1 MGHSIYLADDEK
13 SIRELLHSF
22 LASDGYTVRS
32 FESGDALL
40 EAFRQEPAELV
51 ILDIM
56 MPGTDGL
63 TVCRELRSVSDIP
76 IILLTAKDS
85 ELDYVMG
92 ISQGS
97 DDYLTK
103 PFRPTILLMK
113 VRALLRRVE
122 MDRGKTAAAVDE
134 LRYGDLRYS
143 ATENAVFCGSTIVA
157 LTQTELRLLSY
168 MMKQPEKAYSR
179 EELLSAVWGFD
190 SEVETRVTDETL
202 RRIRKKLTQ
211 SGSTVSV
218 STIWGFGYKLKGA
231 ERQQTFFQNA
241 SHELKTPLM
250 AIQGYAEGIQAGVMD
265 TGSAAEVILEE
276 SDRMTELVEEL
287 LDISKIDMGRQQLAL
302 SEMDIRELLYDS
314 IRAVESAAAASGIT
328 IAPDF
333 SEEPIMVKCDDTQM
347 RRAVTNIL
355 TNGLRYARSELRL
368 TCRADR
374 RQVTIRIQDDGD
386 GIAEADLP
394 HIFDRFYMG
403 RSGKSG
409 IGLAL
414 TREIIHLHKGTIRAR
429 NGDTGAVF
437 EISIP
442 VSR

>member
-1 MGHSIYLADDEK
+1 MGHTIYLADDEK

-22 LASDGYTVRS
+22 LTSDGYEVRS

-40 EAFRQEPAELV
+40 AAFQQEPAELV

-113 VRALLRRVE
+113 VKALLRRVE
-122 MDRGKTAAAVDE
+122 MDRGKTAAEDE
-134 LRYGDLRYS
+134 LHYGDIRYS
-143 ATENAVFCGSTIVA
+143 ATENAIFYGTAPVS

-202 RRIRKKLTQ
+202 RRIRKKLLQ
-211 SGSTVSV
+211 AGSTVSV

-231 ERQQTFFQNA
+231 ERT
-241 SHELKTPLM
+241 
-250 AIQGYAEGIQAGVMD
+250 
-265 TGSAAEVILEE
+265 
-276 SDRMTELVEEL
+276 
-287 LDISKIDMGRQQLAL
+287 
-302 SEMDIRELLYDS
+302 
-314 IRAVESAAAASGIT
+314 
-328 IAPDF
+328 
-333 SEEPIMVKCDDTQM
+333 
-347 RRAVTNIL
+347 
-355 TNGLRYARSELRL
+355 
-368 TCRADR
+368 
-374 RQVTIRIQDDGD
+374 
-386 GIAEADLP
+386 
-394 HIFDRFYMG
+394 
-403 RSGKSG
+403 
-409 IGLAL
+409 
-414 TREIIHLHKGTIRAR
+414 
-429 NGDTGAVF
+429 
-437 EISIP
+437 
-442 VSR
+442 

>member
-40 EAFRQEPAELV
+40 EAFHQDPAELV

-63 TVCRELRSVSDIP
+63 TVCRELRTVSDIP

-85 ELDYVMG
+85 ELDYVIG

-113 VRALLRRVE
+113 VKALLRRVE
-122 MDRGKTAAAVDE
+122 MDRGKTAAEDE
-134 LRYGDLRYS
+134 LHYGDIRYS
-143 ATENAVFCGSTIVA
+143 ATENAIFYGTAPVS

-202 RRIRKKLTQ
+202 RRIRKKLLQ
-211 SGSTVSV
+211 AGSTVSI

-231 ERQQTFFQNA
+231 ERT
-241 SHELKTPLM
+241 
-250 AIQGYAEGIQAGVMD
+250 
-265 TGSAAEVILEE
+265 
-276 SDRMTELVEEL
+276 
-287 LDISKIDMGRQQLAL
+287 
-302 SEMDIRELLYDS
+302 
-314 IRAVESAAAASGIT
+314 
-328 IAPDF
+328 
-333 SEEPIMVKCDDTQM
+333 
-347 RRAVTNIL
+347 
-355 TNGLRYARSELRL
+355 
-368 TCRADR
+368 
-374 RQVTIRIQDDGD
+374 
-386 GIAEADLP
+386 
-394 HIFDRFYMG
+394 
-403 RSGKSG
+403 
-409 IGLAL
+409 
-414 TREIIHLHKGTIRAR
+414 
-429 NGDTGAVF
+429 
-437 EISIP
+437 
-442 VSR
+442 

>member
-32 FESGDALL
+32 FENGDALL
-40 EAFRQEPAELV
+40 EAFHQEPAELV

-113 VRALLRRVE
+113 VKALLRRVE
-122 MDRGKTAAAVDE
+122 MDRGKTAAEDE
-134 LRYGDLRYS
+134 LHYGDIRYS
-143 ATENAVFCGSTIVA
+143 ATENAIFYGTAPVS

-202 RRIRKKLTQ
+202 RRIRKKLLQ
-211 SGSTVSV
+211 AGSTVSV

-231 ERQQTFFQNA
+231 ERT
-241 SHELKTPLM
+241 
-250 AIQGYAEGIQAGVMD
+250 
-265 TGSAAEVILEE
+265 
-276 SDRMTELVEEL
+276 
-287 LDISKIDMGRQQLAL
+287 
-302 SEMDIRELLYDS
+302 
-314 IRAVESAAAASGIT
+314 
-328 IAPDF
+328 
-333 SEEPIMVKCDDTQM
+333 
-347 RRAVTNIL
+347 
-355 TNGLRYARSELRL
+355 
-368 TCRADR
+368 
-374 RQVTIRIQDDGD
+374 
-386 GIAEADLP
+386 
-394 HIFDRFYMG
+394 
-403 RSGKSG
+403 
-409 IGLAL
+409 
-414 TREIIHLHKGTIRAR
+414 
-429 NGDTGAVF
+429 
-437 EISIP
+437 
-442 VSR
+442 

>member
-22 LASDGYTVRS
+22 LTSGGYTVRS

-40 EAFRQEPAELV
+40 EAFHQEPAELV

-113 VRALLRRVE
+113 VKALLRRVE
-122 MDRGKTAAAVDE
+122 MDRGKTAAEEDE
-134 LRYGDLRYS
+134 LHYGDIRYS
-143 ATENAVFCGSTIVA
+143 ATENAVFCGSTIVT

-179 EELLSAVWGFD
+179 EELLSAVGGFD

-202 RRIRKKLTQ
+202 RRIRKKLLQ
-211 SGSTVSV
+211 AGSTVSV

-231 ERQQTFFQNA
+231 
-241 SHELKTPLM
+241 
-250 AIQGYAEGIQAGVMD
+250 
-265 TGSAAEVILEE
+265 GSV
-276 SDRMTELVEEL
+276 
-287 LDISKIDMGRQQLAL
+287 
-302 SEMDIRELLYDS
+302 
-314 IRAVESAAAASGIT
+314 
-328 IAPDF
+328 
-333 SEEPIMVKCDDTQM
+333 
-347 RRAVTNIL
+347 
-355 TNGLRYARSELRL
+355 
-368 TCRADR
+368 
-374 RQVTIRIQDDGD
+374 
-386 GIAEADLP
+386 
-394 HIFDRFYMG
+394 
-403 RSGKSG
+403 
-409 IGLAL
+409 
-414 TREIIHLHKGTIRAR
+414 
-429 NGDTGAVF
+429 
-437 EISIP
+437 
-442 VSR
+442 

>member
-40 EAFRQEPAELV
+40 EAFHQDPAELV

-63 TVCRELRSVSDIP
+63 TVCRELRTVSDIP

-113 VRALLRRVE
+113 VKALLRRVE
-122 MDRGKTAAAVDE
+122 MDRGKTAAEDE
-134 LRYGDLRYS
+134 LHYGDIRYS
-143 ATENAVFCGSTIVA
+143 ATENAIFYGTAPVS

-211 SGSTVSV
+211 AGSTVSV

-231 ERQQTFFQNA
+231 ECT
-241 SHELKTPLM
+241 
-250 AIQGYAEGIQAGVMD
+250 
-265 TGSAAEVILEE
+265 
-276 SDRMTELVEEL
+276 
-287 LDISKIDMGRQQLAL
+287 
-302 SEMDIRELLYDS
+302 
-314 IRAVESAAAASGIT
+314 
-328 IAPDF
+328 
-333 SEEPIMVKCDDTQM
+333 
-347 RRAVTNIL
+347 
-355 TNGLRYARSELRL
+355 
-368 TCRADR
+368 
-374 RQVTIRIQDDGD
+374 
-386 GIAEADLP
+386 
-394 HIFDRFYMG
+394 
-403 RSGKSG
+403 
-409 IGLAL
+409 
-414 TREIIHLHKGTIRAR
+414 
-429 NGDTGAVF
+429 
-437 EISIP
+437 
-442 VSR
+442 

>member
-1 MGHSIYLADDEK
+1 MEHSIYLADDEK

-63 TVCRELRSVSDIP
+63 TVCRELRAVSDIP

-113 VRALLRRVE
+113 VKALLRRVE
-122 MDRGKTAAAVDE
+122 MDRGKTAAEDE
-134 LRYGDLRYS
+134 LHYGDIRYS
-143 ATENAVFCGSTIVA
+143 ATENAIFYGAAPVS

-168 MMKQPEKAYSR
+168 MMKQPEKPYSR

-202 RRIRKKLTQ
+202 RRIRKKLLQ
-211 SGSTVSV
+211 AGSTVSV

-231 ERQQTFFQNA
+231 ERT
-241 SHELKTPLM
+241 
-250 AIQGYAEGIQAGVMD
+250 
-265 TGSAAEVILEE
+265 
-276 SDRMTELVEEL
+276 
-287 LDISKIDMGRQQLAL
+287 
-302 SEMDIRELLYDS
+302 
-314 IRAVESAAAASGIT
+314 
-328 IAPDF
+328 
-333 SEEPIMVKCDDTQM
+333 
-347 RRAVTNIL
+347 
-355 TNGLRYARSELRL
+355 
-368 TCRADR
+368 
-374 RQVTIRIQDDGD
+374 
-386 GIAEADLP
+386 
-394 HIFDRFYMG
+394 
-403 RSGKSG
+403 
-409 IGLAL
+409 
-414 TREIIHLHKGTIRAR
+414 
-429 NGDTGAVF
+429 
-437 EISIP
+437 
-442 VSR
+442 

>member
-113 VRALLRRVE
+113 VKALLRRVE
-122 MDRGKTAAAVDE
+122 MDRGKTAATEDE
-134 LRYGDLRYS
+134 LRYGDIRYS
-143 ATENAVFCGSTIVA
+143 ATENSVFCGSTIVT

-168 MMKQPEKAYSR
+168 MLKQPEKAYSR
-179 EELLSAVWGFD
+179 EELLNAVWGFD

-211 SGSTVSV
+211 AGSTVSV

-231 ERQQTFFQNA
+231 ECT
-241 SHELKTPLM
+241 
-250 AIQGYAEGIQAGVMD
+250 
-265 TGSAAEVILEE
+265 
-276 SDRMTELVEEL
+276 
-287 LDISKIDMGRQQLAL
+287 
-302 SEMDIRELLYDS
+302 
-314 IRAVESAAAASGIT
+314 
-328 IAPDF
+328 
-333 SEEPIMVKCDDTQM
+333 
-347 RRAVTNIL
+347 
-355 TNGLRYARSELRL
+355 
-368 TCRADR
+368 
-374 RQVTIRIQDDGD
+374 
-386 GIAEADLP
+386 
-394 HIFDRFYMG
+394 
-403 RSGKSG
+403 
-409 IGLAL
+409 
-414 TREIIHLHKGTIRAR
+414 
-429 NGDTGAVF
+429 
-437 EISIP
+437 
-442 VSR
+442 

>member
-63 TVCRELRSVSDIP
+63 TVCRELRAVSDIP

-113 VRALLRRVE
+113 VKALLRRVE
-122 MDRGKTAAAVDE
+122 MDRGKTAAEDE
-134 LRYGDLRYS
+134 LHYGDIRYS
-143 ATENAVFCGSTIVA
+143 ATENAIFYGTAPVS

-231 ERQQTFFQNA
+231 ERT
-241 SHELKTPLM
+241 
-250 AIQGYAEGIQAGVMD
+250 
-265 TGSAAEVILEE
+265 
-276 SDRMTELVEEL
+276 
-287 LDISKIDMGRQQLAL
+287 
-302 SEMDIRELLYDS
+302 
-314 IRAVESAAAASGIT
+314 
-328 IAPDF
+328 
-333 SEEPIMVKCDDTQM
+333 
-347 RRAVTNIL
+347 
-355 TNGLRYARSELRL
+355 
-368 TCRADR
+368 
-374 RQVTIRIQDDGD
+374 
-386 GIAEADLP
+386 
-394 HIFDRFYMG
+394 
-403 RSGKSG
+403 
-409 IGLAL
+409 
-414 TREIIHLHKGTIRAR
+414 
-429 NGDTGAVF
+429 
-437 EISIP
+437 
-442 VSR
+442 

>member
-1 MGHSIYLADDEK
+1 MGHPIYLADDEK

-113 VRALLRRVE
+113 VKALLRRVE
-122 MDRGKTAAAVDE
+122 MDRGKTTAEDE
-134 LRYGDLRYS
+134 LHYVDIRYS

-168 MMKQPEKAYSR
+168 MLKQPEKAYSR
-179 EELLSAVWGFD
+179 EELLNAVWGFD
-190 SEVETRVTDETL
+190 SEVETRVADETL
-202 RRIRKKLTQ
+202 RRIRKKLLQ
-211 SGSTVSV
+211 AGSTVSV
-218 STIWGFGYKLKGA
+218 STIWGFGYKLKEA
-231 ERQQTFFQNA
+231 ERT
-241 SHELKTPLM
+241 
-250 AIQGYAEGIQAGVMD
+250 
-265 TGSAAEVILEE
+265 
-276 SDRMTELVEEL
+276 
-287 LDISKIDMGRQQLAL
+287 
-302 SEMDIRELLYDS
+302 
-314 IRAVESAAAASGIT
+314 
-328 IAPDF
+328 
-333 SEEPIMVKCDDTQM
+333 
-347 RRAVTNIL
+347 
-355 TNGLRYARSELRL
+355 
-368 TCRADR
+368 
-374 RQVTIRIQDDGD
+374 
-386 GIAEADLP
+386 
-394 HIFDRFYMG
+394 
-403 RSGKSG
+403 
-409 IGLAL
+409 
-414 TREIIHLHKGTIRAR
+414 
-429 NGDTGAVF
+429 
-437 EISIP
+437 
-442 VSR
+442 

>member
-1 MGHSIYLADDEK
+1 MEHSIYLADDEK

-40 EAFRQEPAELV
+40 EAFRQKPAELV
-51 ILDIM
+51 IQDIM

-63 TVCRELRSVSDIP
+63 TVCRELRAVSDIP

-113 VRALLRRVE
+113 VKALLRRVE
-122 MDRGKTAAAVDE
+122 MDRGKTAAEDE
-134 LRYGDLRYS
+134 LHYGDIRYS
-143 ATENAVFCGSTIVA
+143 ATENAIFYGAAPVS

-202 RRIRKKLTQ
+202 RRIRKKLLQ
-211 SGSTVSV
+211 AGSTVSV

-231 ERQQTFFQNA
+231 ERT
-241 SHELKTPLM
+241 
-250 AIQGYAEGIQAGVMD
+250 
-265 TGSAAEVILEE
+265 
-276 SDRMTELVEEL
+276 
-287 LDISKIDMGRQQLAL
+287 
-302 SEMDIRELLYDS
+302 
-314 IRAVESAAAASGIT
+314 
-328 IAPDF
+328 
-333 SEEPIMVKCDDTQM
+333 
-347 RRAVTNIL
+347 
-355 TNGLRYARSELRL
+355 
-368 TCRADR
+368 
-374 RQVTIRIQDDGD
+374 
-386 GIAEADLP
+386 
-394 HIFDRFYMG
+394 
-403 RSGKSG
+403 
-409 IGLAL
+409 
-414 TREIIHLHKGTIRAR
+414 
-429 NGDTGAVF
+429 
-437 EISIP
+437 
-442 VSR
+442 

>member
-22 LASDGYTVRS
+22 LTSDGYTVRS

-113 VRALLRRVE
+113 VKALLRRVE
-122 MDRGKTAAAVDE
+122 MDRGKTAAEDE
-134 LRYGDLRYS
+134 LHYGDIRYS
-143 ATENAVFCGSTIVA
+143 ATENAIFYGTAPVS

-202 RRIRKKLTQ
+202 RRIRKKLLQ
-211 SGSTVSV
+211 AGSTVSV

-231 ERQQTFFQNA
+231 ECT
-241 SHELKTPLM
+241 
-250 AIQGYAEGIQAGVMD
+250 
-265 TGSAAEVILEE
+265 
-276 SDRMTELVEEL
+276 
-287 LDISKIDMGRQQLAL
+287 
-302 SEMDIRELLYDS
+302 
-314 IRAVESAAAASGIT
+314 
-328 IAPDF
+328 
-333 SEEPIMVKCDDTQM
+333 
-347 RRAVTNIL
+347 
-355 TNGLRYARSELRL
+355 
-368 TCRADR
+368 
-374 RQVTIRIQDDGD
+374 
-386 GIAEADLP
+386 
-394 HIFDRFYMG
+394 
-403 RSGKSG
+403 
-409 IGLAL
+409 
-414 TREIIHLHKGTIRAR
+414 
-429 NGDTGAVF
+429 
-437 EISIP
+437 
-442 VSR
+442 

>member
-157 LTQTELRLLSY
+157 LTQTELRLLS
-168 MMKQPEKAYSR
+168 
-179 EELLSAVWGFD
+179 AVWGFD

-231 ERQQTFFQNA
+231 ERT
-241 SHELKTPLM
+241 
-250 AIQGYAEGIQAGVMD
+250 
-265 TGSAAEVILEE
+265 
-276 SDRMTELVEEL
+276 
-287 LDISKIDMGRQQLAL
+287 
-302 SEMDIRELLYDS
+302 
-314 IRAVESAAAASGIT
+314 
-328 IAPDF
+328 
-333 SEEPIMVKCDDTQM
+333 
-347 RRAVTNIL
+347 
-355 TNGLRYARSELRL
+355 
-368 TCRADR
+368 
-374 RQVTIRIQDDGD
+374 
-386 GIAEADLP
+386 
-394 HIFDRFYMG
+394 
-403 RSGKSG
+403 
-409 IGLAL
+409 
-414 TREIIHLHKGTIRAR
+414 
-429 NGDTGAVF
+429 
-437 EISIP
+437 
-442 VSR
+442 